1 MGSLIDIVDDEEAIR
16 DALSFLLASRG
27 VQTRTWASGEE
38 FLAAQPLDDMTCIIM
53 DVRMG
58 ALSGPEVYERLRIMG
73 SEVPV
78 IFLTGHADVPVAVRT
93 LKAGAFDFVEKP
105 FNDNQ
110 IVDLALNAIAAGQVV
125 QAQAESRRDLQAR
138 RASLSAREVEV
149 MDLMLTGAMNKQI
162 ADNLGI
168 AMRTVEAHR
177 GKVLT
182 KMGVRNALE
191 LAAIN
196 RLREKNRI

>member
-78 IFLTGHADVPVAVRT
+78 IFLTGHADVPVAVP
-93 LKAGAFDFVEKP
+93 D
-105 FNDNQ
+105 
-110 IVDLALNAIAAGQVV
+110 I
-125 QAQAESRRDLQAR
+125 ESRRFRL
-138 RASLSAREVEV
+138 
-149 MDLMLTGAMNKQI
+149 
-162 ADNLGI
+162 
-168 AMRTVEAHR
+168 R
-177 GKVLT
+177 GKT
-182 KMGVRNALE
+182 IQRQS
-191 LAAIN
+191 N
-196 RLREKNRI
+196 R

>member
-1 MGSLIDIVDDEEAIR
+1 MGSLIDIVDDEEVIR

-196 RLREKNRI
+196 RLQEKNRI